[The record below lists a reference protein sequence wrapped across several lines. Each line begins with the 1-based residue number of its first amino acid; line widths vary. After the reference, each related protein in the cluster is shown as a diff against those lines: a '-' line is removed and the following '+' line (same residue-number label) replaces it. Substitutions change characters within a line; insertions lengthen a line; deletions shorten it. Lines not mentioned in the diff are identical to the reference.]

1 MIINGPATAD
11 YDEDLGVL
19 FLGDWGH
26 ETAFY
31 EWAKPGG
38 AKAGVPPELESTLI
52 NGTNTFDCSGSI
64 DPNCIGSGKKY
75 ETVFEAGTKYR
86 IRLIN
91 VAIDGHFQFSIDG
104 HNLTVVRIF
113 IHELLGPDQCTLSP
127 T

>member
-26 ETAFY
+26 ETVFY
-31 EWAKPGG
+31 EWAKVGG
-38 AKAGVPPELESTLI
+38 ARAGAPPELESTLI
-52 NGTNTFDCSGSI
+52 NGTNTFDCSGSS
-64 DPNCIGSGKKY
+64 DPNCIGGGKKY
-75 ETVFEAGTKYR
+75 ETTFEAGKKYR

-104 HNLTVVRIF
+104 HNLTVVRIMM
-113 IHELLGPDQCTLSP
+113 HLLLGRIKAVSI
-127 T
+127 